1 MSPKV
6 LEEILIVTTG
16 GTIDKVY
23 FDQKSN
29 YQVGQTI
36 IGSVLSEAQVTHPC
50 RIMEVLQKY
59 SLDLNDADR
68 QAMHSAIAGDLS
80 TLIIVTDGTDTMT
93 NTAQ

>member
-1 MSPKV
+1 M
-6 LEEILIVTTG
+6 EEILIITTG

-29 YQVGQTI
+29 YQVGQRI
-36 IGSVLSEAQVTHPC
+36 IGSVLSEAQVTHPY

-68 QAMHSAIAGDLS
+68 QMYSAIAGDLS
-80 TLIIVTDGTDTMT
+80 TLIIVTHGMDTMT
-93 NTAQ
+93 DTAQ

>member
-1 MSPKV
+1 M
-6 LEEILIVTTG
+6 EEILIITTG

-29 YQVGQTI
+29 YQVGQRI
-36 IGSVLSEAQVTHPC
+36 IGSVLSEAQVTHPY

-80 TLIIVTDGTDTMT
+80 TLIIATHGTDTMT
-93 NTAQ
+93 KIAQ

>member
-1 MSPKV
+1 
-6 LEEILIVTTG
+6 LEEILIITTG

-29 YQVGQTI
+29 YQVGQRI
-36 IGSVLSEAQVTHPC
+36 IGSVLSEAQVTHPY

-68 QAMHSAIAGDLS
+68 QMYSAIAGDLS
-80 TLIIVTDGTDTMT
+80 TLIIVTHGMDTMT
-93 NTAQ
+93 DTAQ

>member
-1 MSPKV
+1 M
-6 LEEILIVTTG
+6 EEILVVTTG

-36 IGSVLSEAQVTHPC
+36 IGSVLSEAQVTHPY

-80 TLIIVTDGTDTMT
+80 TLIIATHGTDTMT
-93 NTAQ
+93 KIAQ